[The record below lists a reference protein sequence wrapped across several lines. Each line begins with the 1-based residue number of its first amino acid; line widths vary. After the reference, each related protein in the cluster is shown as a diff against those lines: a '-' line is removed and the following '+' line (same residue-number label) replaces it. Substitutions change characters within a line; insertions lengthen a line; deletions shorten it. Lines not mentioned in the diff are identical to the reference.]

1 MYKDI
6 FEELA
11 FKFSNLADLKPDNIK
26 TNFDFL
32 SFALKDETVHNFN
45 PSRYVFY
52 IEFMKGL
59 KDPDL
64 LKNII
69 YENKLIK
76 GSKEEENKTIEEIV
90 KKMNLLYSISGVT
103 TNPNILKDDELYTRL
118 KKELRKTENAELE
131 KRIKNILNIQNDDV
145 NDEIHR
151 LLTEETKEKESDKR
165 DQKSKKRE
173 EELKKKIE
181 QLEQQ
186 RLEKQQLEQQQLEK
200 QQLEQQQLEKQQLE
214 KLEQQQLEKQQ
225 LEKLEQQQ
233 LEKQQ
238 QGGAEEDSSK
248 FEPKNAMDELAK
260 NAALIASK
268 VDNVQNDN
276 NDDTEK
282 MKKNFKLIRENFKK
296 NSHLYDFK
304 NKLKYVLDTPSVDSK
319 VKASKL
325 RDIII
330 EIEEDDLTSINSLKL
345 TKEDK
350 LVFIGITF
358 LLRLISL
365 MIIEWALHTN
375 FCVTFT
381 QAYLLWLGLYSIFLL
396 ICIVIVNITYNY
408 PIFKLYEGSHSLYTS
423 IASAFYYFYFIPG
436 NFLSSSL
443 RIVIHFGVI
452 IFLTIIAI
460 LIVDQNNNSI
470 TLNYDYAHKKKIIR
484 SIGDFTLI
492 LWLFTSIIA
501 MYVS

>member
-151 LLTEETKEKESDKR
+151 LLTEETKETESDKR
-165 DQKSKKRE
+165 DQESKKRE

-181 QLEQQ
+181 
-186 RLEKQQLEQQQLEK
+186 
-200 QQLEQQQLEKQQLE
+200 QLEQQQLEKQQLE

-225 LEKLEQQQ
+225 LEKQQQ
-233 LEKQQ
+233 GQ

-268 VDNVQNDN
+268 VDNVQNNN